1 MVVQHTQ
8 LQLHTLLEKPCTKLT
23 DSSSSQLLQNSSSLF
38 WRYCVKPAL
47 RQLCS
52 SGAL

>member
-1 MVVQHTQ
+1 MVVQHTTAAAA
-8 LQLHTLLEKPCTKLT
+8 HAAEKPCTKLT